1 MQPCNFRHQLV
12 QLPNPSIS
20 CGLQESPHT
29 TCSWPLRH
37 PGQPAQ
43 PACYLAVASGRM
55 PELRLLQPPHPTSK
69 FASTCSLVV
78 IPPGELLYPISI
90 IARRTCCG
98 ESDLSDAVQNAIGC
112 RTSTAVNDC
121 PSG

>member
-1 MQPCNFRHQLV
+1 MPCEQ
-12 QLPNPSIS
+12 
-20 CGLQESPHT
+20 QESPHIT
-29 TCSWPLRH
+29 YSWPRRQS
-37 PGQPAQ
+37 GQSAQ
-43 PACYLAVASGRM
+43 PGCYLAAAYLVAASGRM

-69 FASTCSLVV
+69 FGSTYSLVV